1 MNVRNILLPLAA
13 ALLPCGTGVAEV
25 RLWTD
30 VTGRTIGAEFLSA
43 NEDEVFLRLKDGTEA
58 TVALGRLS
66 NESLEFI
73 NHWKQA
79 RLDRGVLFEAPL
91 VWEVYRS
98 KDVTGPQAQRAGYYT
113 LDSKNSGGTLL
124 LEFRRYGP
132 APGIAADRQ
141 AVLRLTSPPRPEA
154 GSEGPVSVF
163 VSGKLVGR
171 AGNIAAGSSFD
182 VPLPWAVFGGDANIE
197 LTVKCGA
204 DNVMI
209 CTGKSGHGPRLLGIR
224 RQAP

>member
-1 MNVRNILLPLAA
+1 M
-13 ALLPCGTGVAEV
+13 

-43 NEDEVFLRLKDGTEA
+43 TDDEVFLRLKDGSEA
-58 TVALGRLS
+58 SVALGRLS

-73 NHWKQA
+73 NSWKKA
-79 RLDRGVLFEAPL
+79 RLDRGILFEAPL

-98 KDVTGPQAQRAGYYT
+98 KDVTGPQAQRAGYFT

-132 APGIAADRQ
+132 SPAIAVDRQ
-141 AVLRLTSPPRPEA
+141 AVLRLTTPPKPGA
-154 GSEGPVSVF
+154 GTEGPVSVF
-163 VSGKLVGR
+163 VSGKLAGR
-171 AGNIAAGSSFD
+171 AGKVAPGASFD
-182 VPLPWAVFGGDANIE
+182 VPLPWSVLGGDANIE
-197 LTVKCGA
+197 LTVKCGT

-209 CTGKSGHGPRLLGIR
+209 CTGKSGHGPRLLGIKR
-224 RQAP
+224 KAP